1 MSSRDPE
8 YFVGKP
14 VESLQH
20 MLRVLA
26 QGDNR
31 LHPVVADGIFGPNTR
46 SAVIAFQRSRHRPA
60 TGVVD
65 NETWDLIV
73 QAFEEERILQSQAE
87 PLLLLWNP
95 RQVIAPGETN
105 YHVLL
110 AQSILKT
117 LHYVYKSIPLV
128 TVSGTMDGPTV
139 ASLRR
144 FQSLAGLEPTGI
156 LNKQTWRHLARHYTM
171 AAGNGKP
178 SGSLR

>member
-1 MSSRDPE
+1 MSSRNPE

-31 LHPVVADGIFGPNTR
+31 LHPVVADGVFGSATR
-46 SAVIAFQRSRHRPA
+46 SAVMAFQRSRRRPA

-65 NETWDLIV
+65 QQTWEQIV
-73 QAFEEERILQSQAE
+73 AAYEEELILQADAE
-87 PLLLLWNP
+87 PLIPIWNP
-95 RQVIAPGETN
+95 RQVIAPGESN

-110 AQSILKT
+110 AQAMLKT
-117 LHYVYKSIPLV
+117 LHQEYATIPPV
-128 TVSGTMDGPTV
+128 AVSGTMDGPTV

-144 FQSLAGLEPTGI
+144 FQMMAGLEPTGI
-156 LNKQTWRHLARHYTM
+156 LNKTTWKHLARHYTL
-171 AAGNGKP
+171 AAGDGKP
-178 SGSLR
+178 SK